1 MAGVLAT
8 VDKESI
14 GLLWPLA
21 RGTTWREKKSRKLK
35 PEICIYIVCYLKQNL
50 SKKTVFKNGSH
61 VKSAFSV
68 L

>member
-35 PEICIYIVCYLKQNL
+35 PEICIPIYCLL
-50 SKKTVFKNGSH
+50 FKAKFIQEDS
-61 VKSAFSV
+61 F
-68 L
+68 